1 MTNASPGVGVDIL
14 VLRHIGVEPPG
25 AGHHVHLKQNQL
37 SLYTRTDIMITSG
50 ALGAGSRLG
59 SSELW
64 SMAGPEILK
73 QIVK

>member
-1 MTNASPGVGVDIL
+1 MSTYSYSVTSVSSLRVPGIMFTCNKTGY
-14 VLRHIGVEPPG
+14 P
-25 AGHHVHLKQNQL
+25 
-37 SLYTRTDIMITSG
+37 LYTSTDIMITSG

-64 SMAGPEILK
+64 SIAGPEILK